1 MDAQKEEVV
10 FSEVID
16 ICEVERTSDVFSNG
30 SFKSLLLAQSTLD
43 NLQKH
48 GFKKPS
54 PVQMKAIP
62 PGMAGLGLLRS
73 FFAVN
78 FIFVDMLVQAKSG
91 TGKTLVFAILA
102 VENVKLSS
110 KAVQKLVIAPTREIA
125 IQIGDTIKKLAPKGT
140 RIAYVVLKIH
150 FKQFV

>member
-1 MDAQKEEVV
+1 MDAQEEEVV

-62 PGMAGLGLLRS
+62 PGIAGLGLLRS
-73 FFAVN
+73 FFRSKFHICRYACSSEIGNGEDVG
-78 FIFVDMLVQAKSG
+78 VCYSCRRKCETV
-91 TGKTLVFAILA
+91 
-102 VENVKLSS
+102 VEGRSETCDSS
-110 KAVQKLVIAPTREIA
+110 HT
-125 IQIGDTIKKLAPKGT
+125 
-140 RIAYVVLKIH
+140 
-150 FKQFV
+150 